1 MSEIREKLLTFWKQ
15 RTSREKVILVAA
27 GIFVACFI
35 IYPTVIAPVQEAF
48 SEQSRQLTELRNTYE
63 ATPDILTRYAN
74 LVARR
79 KDIDAFYSRADL
91 SSDPLTHLETLLRDT
106 AKAAGTYNVGTQ
118 KEGVPLGNK
127 YIHKFFTVNFQTASY
142 DDLSAF
148 LKALTNGPQPMLVS
162 QINLDKRSGAE
173 TLNVQLEV
181 SGFEA
186 VSK

>member
-1 MSEIREKLLTFWKQ
+1 MKEKLVAFWKQ
-15 RTSREKVILVAA
+15 RTGRERIILAA
-27 GIFVACFI
+27 ATLFAACI
-35 IYPTVIAPVQEAF
+35 MIYPMLFAPIQEAF

-63 ATPDILTRYAN
+63 TTPDILARYAN
-74 LVARR
+74 LVSRR

-118 KEGVPLGNK
+118 KEGIPLGNK
-127 YIHKFFTVNFQTASY
+127 YIHKFFTVNFQTSSY
-142 DDLSAF
+142 EDLSAF
-148 LKALTNGPQPMLVS
+148 LKALTSGPQPMLVS
-162 QINLDKRSGAE
+162 QINLDKRSGSE